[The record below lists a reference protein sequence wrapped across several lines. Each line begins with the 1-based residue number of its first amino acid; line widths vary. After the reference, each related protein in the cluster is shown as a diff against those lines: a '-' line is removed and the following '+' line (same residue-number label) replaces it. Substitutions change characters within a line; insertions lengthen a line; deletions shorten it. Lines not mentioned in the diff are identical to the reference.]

1 MNNIVL
7 IMAGGLGKRMNSDLP
22 KVLHLLKNKPLI
34 IHVIE
39 TAIKLQPLKIG
50 IIVGKYKEIIE
61 KTINQYI
68 TDTSNIEYIIQPDA
82 LGTGHA
88 ISCCKYFLSK
98 YKESNVTILSGDVPF
113 IKSETLCNLNK
124 CLDNRLYLCS
134 ILVNKSDNPYG
145 YGRIIT
151 NQNNFV
157 KILEEKEC
165 NPDEK
170 KIDLVNTGIYAF
182 KCHTLINNIHKISN
196 NNLQNEYYLTEIFD
210 FIKTNEINLLYLKNN
225 YEVLGV
231 NTREQ
236 LAQLETLQTIY

>member
-68 TDTSNIEYIIQPDA
+68 TDSYNIEYIIQPHA

-98 YKESNVTILSGDVPF
+98 YKESNVTILSGDVPL
-113 IKSETLCNLNK
+113 IKSETLYNLNH
-124 CLDNRLYLCS
+124 CLDNRLCS
-134 ILVNKSDNPYG
+134 ILVNKLDNPYG

-157 KILEEKEC
+157 KIVEEKDC
-165 NPDEK
+165 TPDEK
-170 KIDLVNTGIYAF
+170 KIDLVNSGIYAF

-196 NNLQNEYYLTEIFD
+196 NNQQNEYYLTEIFD
-210 FIKTNEINLLYLKNN
+210 FIKTNEIDLLYLKNN

-231 NTREQ
+231 NTIEQ
-236 LAQLETLQTIY
+236 LTQLETLQTIY